1 MKIPCPHCA
10 KPIVGTHGLK
20 LHIKA
25 VHEKRKD
32 FMCNQCGRR
41 FSQLISLQTHVKH
54 VHFGIERAFSCKH
67 CQRNFTSPRSR
78 HLHVEKDHKTMQ
90 CPTCQRYFAFKKHL
104 QDHSC
109 LAPPTTTTTT
119 TITKSAMTTKKDHA
133 ISSAMGLPPTTSQQ
147 QQCKGTV
154 YWDKILS
161 RKQLFGVS
169 SFFIYK
175 NSNAVFVHMVMS
187 MLLHKHSELSLEGG
201 LGTLVPGIIA
211 QSCS

>member
-1 MKIPCPHCA
+1 MIFREKYPAIVSVGHNKKNMKIPCPHCA

-54 VHFGIERAFSCKH
+54 VHFGVERAFSCKH

-119 TITKSAMTTKKDHA
+119 TTITKSAMTTKKDHA
-133 ISSAMGLPPTTSQQ
+133 ISSAMGLTPTISQQ

-154 YWDKILS
+154 Y
-161 RKQLFGVS
+161 
-169 SFFIYK
+169 
-175 NSNAVFVHMVMS
+175 
-187 MLLHKHSELSLEGG
+187 
-201 LGTLVPGIIA
+201 
-211 QSCS
+211 